1 MLSGEAR
8 LAHIKR
14 TGAGVFYETAT
25 NYKAVT
31 SHK

>member
-14 TGAGVFYETAT
+14 TGAGLFYQNVTGYKTVT
-25 NYKAVT
+25 N
-31 SHK
+31 